1 MKPLSGVSIEKQL
14 ETLMAHGLSPER
26 AVDMIVTGILRL
38 TRRGNLSCGPIR
50 VPQVPPAPS
59 STAASRRVGAKV
71 SKSRLA
77 KFISSYHGA

>member
-38 TRRGNLSCGPIR
+38 TRRGNLLRSDKVTSIVAGTFFHSGE
-50 VPQVPPAPS
+50 PS
-59 STAASRRVGAKV
+59 RWRQS
-71 SKSRLA
+71 
-77 KFISSYHGA
+77 